1 MIVGD
6 PKDRPDQHLA
16 AEIDFGAGDDATG
29 LVGDEDTETA
39 ELLLRGD
46 GSTDCG
52 EGRRLRRVDRPPAV
66 FSISVVLGSA

>member
-52 EGRRLRRVDRPPAV
+52 EADDCDE
-66 FSISVVLGSA
+66 